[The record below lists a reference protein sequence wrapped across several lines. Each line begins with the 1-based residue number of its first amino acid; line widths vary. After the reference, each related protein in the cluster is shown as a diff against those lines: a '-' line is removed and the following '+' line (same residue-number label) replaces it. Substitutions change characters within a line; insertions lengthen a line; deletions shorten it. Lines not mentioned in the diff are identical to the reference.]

1 MANRFVWQKFNIG
14 AEISVGPVGYV
25 DVTSGRT
32 GNGGQDKYFDYSY
45 ARSKSVRAYYDS
57 EFGYARW
64 ELVDPER
71 LSGRQEYGDSTTKI
85 SMDDYYWTSYG
96 VGGYGGTLSL
106 SCSKYM
112 GYSYY
117 STEYRQTDS
126 QEVTAVESKGT
137 LQGYASS
144 ASDGAY
150 PADLLFQTP
159 LSCIDNLFNKSNT
172 IEVFFTFDVLRGNF
186 LSCTFC
192 LLI

>member
-32 GNGGQDKYFDYSY
+32 GNDGQDKYFDYSY

-57 EFGYARW
+57 TFAYARW

-71 LSGRQEYGDSTTKI
+71 LSGRQEYGDRATKI
-85 SMDDYYWTSYG
+85 SMDGYYWTSYG

-126 QEVTAVESKGT
+126 QEVTAVEAKGDF
-137 LQGYASS
+137 QSYVSS
-144 ASDGAY
+144 ATDGQY
-150 PADLLFQTP
+150 PADGVSGNSCVSKCSTLLYHSSP
-159 LSCIDNLFNKSNT
+159 AAKST
-172 IEVFFTFDVLRGNF
+172 RTRP
-186 LSCTFC
+186 
-192 LLI
+192 